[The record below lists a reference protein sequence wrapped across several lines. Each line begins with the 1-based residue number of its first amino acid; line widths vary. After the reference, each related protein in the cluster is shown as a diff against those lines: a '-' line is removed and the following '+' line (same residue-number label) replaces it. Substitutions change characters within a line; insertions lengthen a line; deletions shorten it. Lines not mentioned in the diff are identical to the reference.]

1 MRLLPKE
8 FTEAKAKIKK
18 LQEEE
23 DQIFESVYDKSVFD
37 SEYKKDIL
45 FDYLFNDFN
54 DFYEEYVANILKL

>member
-1 MRLLPKE
+1 MSLLPKE
-8 FTEAKAKIKK
+8 LTEAKAKIKK

-37 SEYKKDIL
+37 SDYKRDVL

-54 DFYEEYVANILKL
+54 EKYVADILKL